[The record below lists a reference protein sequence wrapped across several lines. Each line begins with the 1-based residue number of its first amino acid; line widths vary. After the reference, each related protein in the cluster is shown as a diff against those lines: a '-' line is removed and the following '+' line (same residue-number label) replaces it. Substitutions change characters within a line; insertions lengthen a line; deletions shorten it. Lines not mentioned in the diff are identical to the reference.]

1 MAIYPRLVYAG
12 QSLLTAR
19 RHGPDVSR
27 AKQIKNNTNTG
38 SVRTLRAAKTFTR
51 RTLLKG
57 AAATGA
63 IAAAGPWIV
72 EDAFSS
78 SGQVNVIC
86 WTGYLPD
93 IFLKQFEAATGIK
106 PHVSPLGSNEELILK
121 MKATKGRGFDVIT
134 PTLNRKG
141 QWKDLGLTKPW
152 NLNKIP
158 NLNNVEPSFIK
169 ASWAW
174 TWGGGQHHIP
184 HIWGT
189 EAMAWRTDLYDSEYG
204 KLSLGDLW
212 IPEMEGKVQC
222 RPHSTMAGIG
232 RYLAEIGKLPPFTE
246 AYKDEES
253 MRGIWEVITDFAV
266 EHKPWIKAF
275 WNDHET
281 QKSNFMENGCAIGQT
296 WDGPVI
302 ELMKESKPVQYM
314 APKEGAFA
322 WLDGLTRPIGSKNGD
337 QAHEFVNAIY
347 TSKAAAQMALHSG
360 YNATVSGVADLLDD
374 ASKNAF
380 KSAYPGDALDK
391 LWWWPDEPTWYA
403 DIRSEYRDKFVAA

>member
-1 MAIYPRLVYAG
+1 M
-12 QSLLTAR
+12 
-19 RHGPDVSR
+19 
-27 AKQIKNNTNTG
+27 
-38 SVRTLRAAKTFTR
+38 
-51 RTLLKG
+51 
-57 AAATGA
+57 ATGA
-63 IAAAGPWIV
+63 IAATGPWIV
-72 EDAFSS
+72 EDALSS
-78 SGQVNVIC
+78 SGRVNVIC
-86 WTGYLPD
+86 WTHYLPD
-93 IFLKQFEAATGIK
+93 QFLKEFEASTGIK
-106 PHVSPLGSNEELILK
+106 PNVSSLGSNEELISK

-141 QWKDLGLTKPW
+141 QWKDLGLTQPW

-158 NLNNVEPSFIK
+158 NLNNVEQSFIK

-189 EAMAWRTDLYDSEYG
+189 EAMAWRTDLYSTEYG

-212 IPEMEGKVQC
+212 GPEVQGSVQG

-232 RYLAEIGKLPPFTE
+232 RYLAEIGKVPPFAE

-253 MRGIWEVITDFAV
+253 MRAIWEVITDFAV

-275 WNDHET
+275 WNDHES
-281 QKSNFMENGCAIGQT
+281 QKANFMENGCAIGQT
-296 WDGPVI
+296 WDGPAI
-302 ELMKESKPVQYM
+302 ELMKESKPVQFM

-322 WLDGLTRPIGSKNGD
+322 WLDGLARPIGSKNGD

-347 TSKAAAQMALHSG
+347 TAKAGAQMALNSG
-360 YNATVSGVADLLDD
+360 YNATVSGVTDLLDD
-374 ASKNAF
+374 ASKAAF

-403 DIRSEYRDKFVAA
+403 TLRAEYRDKFVAA